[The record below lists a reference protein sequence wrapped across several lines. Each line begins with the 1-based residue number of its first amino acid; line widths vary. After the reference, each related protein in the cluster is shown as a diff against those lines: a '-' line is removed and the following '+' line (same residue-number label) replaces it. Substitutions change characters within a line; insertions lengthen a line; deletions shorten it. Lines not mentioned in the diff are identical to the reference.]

1 MSGVCPA
8 CSEALP
14 SDGRLLR
21 CSECEYAY
29 HLGNCSGWSE
39 GTFKSKGE
47 AGRSSWRCIN
57 CRTVK
62 SRGPG
67 RQGMEPELVAGLAD
81 IVRRLDALAG
91 VPGQINELKESIQL
105 MSDKY
110 DEILSV
116 PASSTGLPL
125 HTVTVR
131 DQLNESNHGMWQR
144 YGDLEGGPAEV
155 PAWHG
160 DQVDDSCEQ
169 IASHHRHGPP

>member
-1 MSGVCPA
+1 MPVSGVCPA

-21 CSECEYAY
+21 CTECEYAY

-57 CRTVK
+57 CLTVK

-91 VPGQINELKESIQL
+91 VPASIPQPRGSADKPPDTAYPILGERLRPAFKYLVFQTPKHCFEL
-105 MSDKY
+105 
-110 DEILSV
+110 
-116 PASSTGLPL
+116 
-125 HTVTVR
+125 
-131 DQLNESNHGMWQR
+131 QR
-144 YGDLEGGPAEV
+144 LC
-155 PAWHG
+155 H
-160 DQVDDSCEQ
+160 
-169 IASHHRHGPP
+169 

>member
-1 MSGVCPA
+1 MPVSGVCPA

-21 CSECEYAY
+21 CTECEYAY

-110 DEILSV
+110 DEILTGHLTPRAGH
-116 PASSTGLPL
+116 PALIVCSFVLLSRFRPPSGL
-125 HTVTVR
+125 
-131 DQLNESNHGMWQR
+131 
-144 YGDLEGGPAEV
+144 
-155 PAWHG
+155 
-160 DQVDDSCEQ
+160 DSERSDGQ
-169 IASHHRHGPP
+169 HRSDHAARKCLPFE